1 MARPLVTIV
10 TPTYN
15 QERFIAACIESA
27 LAQRYDAW
35 EQIVVDDG
43 SDDRTPE
50 IVASYEDPRV
60 RLLRLPHRGLGAL
73 AETYNAALGA
83 SGGALVGILEGD
95 DRWPAD
101 KLERQVPLFED
112 PRTVLTWGRAT
123 TIDERG
129 ERLGERRAVN
139 SRGGRTAFD
148 TAEAFRRLTRSNF
161 LTPSVTVMVRRSAL
175 EAVGGF
181 VQTGSA
187 LYVDLPT
194 WLRISAAIPGQVEF
208 LDEVLGEYRVHAS
221 QTTRAA
227 GAEMSRQ
234 HLEAVLRTLD
244 LLEPAQ
250 LERMGGGDALRRRAV
265 ARGALAKGESLL
277 AAKAYRDAGAA
288 FREALARSYD
298 LPDRLLAL
306 GGIGSALLHTDLVKR
321 AFAVRASLLRL
332 GRR

>member
-1 MARPLVTIV
+1 MPPPLVTIV

-15 QERFIAACIESA
+15 QERFVAACIESA
-27 LAQRYDAW
+27 LAQRYEAW

-43 SDDRTPE
+43 SDDRTAE
-50 IVASYEDPRV
+50 IVASYGDTRV

-73 AETYNAALGA
+73 AESYNAALAA
-83 SGGALVGILEGD
+83 SGGELVGILEGD

-112 PRTVLTWGRAT
+112 PRTLLTWGRAT
-123 TIDERG
+123 TIGERG

-139 SRGGRTAFD
+139 GRGRRTPFD

-161 LTPSVTVMVRRSAL
+161 LTPSVTVMVRRAAL
-175 EAVGGF
+175 DRIGGF

-194 WLRISAAIPGQVEF
+194 WLRISAEIPGQVEF
-208 LDEVLGEYRVHAS
+208 LDEILGEYRVHPS

-227 GAEMSRQ
+227 GGEMARQ

-244 LLEPAQ
+244 RLEPAQ

-265 ARGALAKGESLL
+265 ARGALAKGEALL
-277 AAKAYRDAGAA
+277 AAKAYRDARAA
-288 FREALARSYD
+288 FREALRRCAD
-298 LPDRLLAL
+298 LPDCLLAI
-306 GGIGSALLHTDLVKR
+306 GGIGSALLHTDLVRR
-321 AFAVRASLLRL
+321 AFSVRERLQRLR
-332 GRR
+332 RS